1 MKEAVYGMELNVKK
15 KTNEDIL
22 TLNSKNGVTFFTFPL
37 LENTG
42 LVRHAF
48 STRLGGVSRGDFA
61 SMNFSFTRGD
71 EREAVLENYKR
82 MADAIGAE
90 RERMVL
96 TYQTHTSNIRRV
108 TKEDAGKG
116 VVRERDYR
124 DVDGL
129 ITDVPDL
136 TLVTFFADCV
146 PLYFVDP
153 VHRAIGL
160 SHSGWRGTVKRM
172 GRVTLEAMNREFG
185 TRAEDVIACIGPSIC
200 QDCYEVGEE
209 VIEEFKRVFREDD
222 WTEIF
227 KGPKLDAGGKS
238 TGKYQLNLWKANE
251 LLLREAGI
259 KKERLSVTNICTCC
273 NPELLYSH
281 RGLGERRGNLC
292 AFLSLRS

>member
-1 MKEAVYGMELNVKK
+1 MEPNVKK
-15 KTNEDIL
+15 KTDENIL
-22 TLNSKNGVTFFTFPL
+22 TLNNKNGVLFFTFPI
-37 LENTG
+37 LEKTG
-42 LVRHAF
+42 LVKHAF
-48 STRLGGVSRGDFA
+48 STRIGGVSRGDFA

-71 EREAVLENYKR
+71 ERAAVLENYKR
-82 MADAIGAE
+82 MADAIGVE

-96 TYQTHTSNIRRV
+96 TYQTHTANIRRV
-108 TKEDAGKG
+108 TEADAGKG
-116 VVRERDYR
+116 VMRERDYK

-129 ITDVPDL
+129 ITDAPDL

-172 GRVTLEAMNREFG
+172 GCVTLEAMNREFG
-185 TRAEDVIACIGPSIC
+185 TRPEDVIACIGPSIC
-200 QDCYEVGEE
+200 RDCYEVGEE
-209 VIEEFKRVFREDD
+209 VIDEFRKVFRKDD
-222 WTEIF
+222 RTEIF
-227 KGPKLDAGGKS
+227 KGQKLDAGGKN
-238 TGKYQLNLWKANE
+238 TGKYQLDLWKANE
-251 LLLREAGI
+251 ILLREAGV

-292 AFLSLRS
+292 AFLSLRSFVL